1 MSNHGGGTAPAG
13 GPTGGVG
20 RRRGGL
26 LWGVLLATAMVAPA
40 APGAE
45 AGAPSAMETVRT
57 SINEVIRILEDK
69 ELKKPGKVEERRRL
83 LEQVI
88 NERFDYEEMA
98 KRSLGAQWHKLNDA
112 ERAEFVGLFKRM
124 LANSYS
130 GRIEGYS
137 GEQVEYLGERVK
149 QDFAEVRTK
158 VLSGK
163 TTVPLDYRMLLKDG
177 GWRVYDVIIDGVS
190 LVNNY
195 NGQFKKILKDSSYAE
210 LLETLRKKAEEKPQD
225 KKPDD
230 KKSSS

>member
-1 MSNHGGGTAPAG
+1 MMTHGHNATRR
-13 GPTGGVG
+13 G
-20 RRRGGL
+20 RRGWGGIL
-26 LWGVLLATAMVAPA
+26 SGVLLAAAVSPA

-57 SINEVIRILEDK
+57 SVNEVIRILEDQ
-69 ELKKPGKVEERRRL
+69 ELKKPAKIEERRRQ
-83 LEQVI
+83 LERVI

-112 ERAEFVGLFKRM
+112 ERTEFVTLFKRM

-163 TTVPLDYRMLLKDG
+163 TQIPLDYRMLMKG
-177 GWRVYDVIIDGVS
+177 GDWRVYDVIIDGVS

-195 NGQFKKILKDSSYAE
+195 NGQFKKILKDSSYAD
-210 LLETLRKKAEEKPQD
+210 LLETIRKKAEEKPQD
-225 KKPDD
+225 KKSDD